1 MNGRSNLSLA
11 SCSSLMT
18 DCHMTRRRKN
28 RKERQGR
35 KGEWERK
42 KGRKI
47 NFVTYDLLNKSLTK
61 YSLVEYC
68 DTYTCV
74 HVHVM
79 YIYIIKTCNISSLIL
94 SIEVHVNPRVSANY

>member
-1 MNGRSNLSLA
+1 MLHRTARGEGNEWKIQLESSIL
-11 SCSSLMT
+11 SSLMT
-18 DCHMTRRRKN
+18 DCHMTRKRKN

-61 YSLVEYC
+61 YPLVEYC

-79 YIYIIKTCNISSLIL
+79 YIYIIKTCNISS
-94 SIEVHVNPRVSANY
+94 